1 MRRAPSMLIGRW
13 LRALAALVVT
23 AALAVAADGRPPR
36 DLIGWKEAW
45 SVPAGSMAA
54 LNALVGDHLLMAA
67 RDGSVT
73 VREAGTGAVLRTIA
87 TGVTSPTEISADAG
101 IVFLTSSTEGVTK
114 WVVHAHDLTSG
125 RFLWRHTVPTSGG
138 RGLPQVQ
145 AVGPLVVLH
154 QNGHGLV
161 SLDARTGAVRTR
173 TGDPP
178 GCHGWTA
185 GASRSVMLLTRCER
199 GGVQLASYDPRTLR
213 GNWTRTLP
221 ATPDADTLF
230 VFEPAPEGFVAVKVQ
245 DERFLFD
252 EDGTRLPLSH
262 WPGDDLP
269 FWVGAHPDAHFRPG
283 FDFNGAWPLPGFL
296 LSRERGT
303 GRLVGFPL
311 DRPLAHATTF
321 VGATSRFAFVHDDE
335 RVTAFRPVYGRPE
348 GPVALGGVPL
358 RDWPDACS
366 LLTSK
371 DLGEDVRRVP
381 ATKSLGRLSLPA
393 ACDYVPD
400 DGDVISLAVS
410 WVSQDAGAVFAA
422 TTGQVKGRE
431 SFDYDPTSEAEG
443 IFSYTFHGA
452 GGTGSATLVN
462 VGPVIVHLTSQSR
475 LLQRLAAGRVRD
487 NLMARYR
494 PGARVPPR
502 ERTGGWTHLAEA
514 GVRAD
519 PVVDGDV
526 VYAGAD
532 DGLYALDAVTGRF
545 IWRSVPATPELV
557 DGVLYGVGNGV
568 AAIDPATG
576 RTRWLREFDARNV
589 VIQDGGVYA
598 GAGFSHV
605 LALDA
610 AGGKRRWRVRVP
622 GSLGDVA
629 VTAGTVYATSRKGP
643 NGDERGVLSAYDA
656 ATGALRWR
664 SSTGTADAVPTGH
677 LIAAGKTVFAVSDG
691 RLTAFDAAT
700 GRARWRRESGHIA
713 LKPVV
718 IGDTVYVG
726 HYGGL
731 TYALDAATGKERWRL
746 TPEATAGS
754 WSVTES
760 RGTLYVGGQK
770 LHALDPSTG
779 RERWSRPI
787 TATASVHGDT
797 VFAQDDN
804 GTLHAL
810 DAATGASR
818 WSFQTGSH
826 FQTRP
831 AVAHGLVYVGGS
843 NGNLY
848 ALRAKDGVPGSYVA
862 GP

>member
-1 MRRAPSMLIGRW
+1 MRRAPSMLIGRG
-13 LRALAALVVT
+13 LRALAALAVT

-36 DLIGWKEAW
+36 DLIGWKAAW
-45 SVPAGSMAA
+45 SVPADDVIT
-54 LNALVGDHLLMAA
+54 LNALYGEHLLMAR
-67 RDGSVT
+67 RDGAVT
-73 VREAGTGAVLRTIA
+73 VRDAGTGAVLRTIA
-87 TGVTSPTEISADAG
+87 TGVTSPTDISAEAG
-101 IVFLTSSTEGVTK
+101 LLFLTSSAKGVTE
-114 WVVHAHDLTSG
+114 WIVHAHDLASG
-125 RFLWRHTVPTSGG
+125 RPLWRYALPARDNG
-138 RGLPQVQ
+138 GLPQVQ
-145 AVGPLVVLH
+145 VMGPLVVLH
-154 QNGHGLV
+154 QNGSGLV
-161 SLDARTGAVRTR
+161 ALDARSGALRTR

-178 GCHGWTA
+178 GCDGWTT
-185 GASRSVMLLTRCER
+185 GAARSVMLLARCER
-199 GGVQLASYDPRTLR
+199 GVQLASYDPRTLHR
-213 GNWTRTLP
+213 NWTRTLP
-221 ATPDADTLF
+221 AAADPDALL
-230 VFEPAPEGFVAVKVQ
+230 VSEQAPEGFVVVRIG

-252 EDGTRLPLSH
+252 EDGTRLPLSR
-262 WPGDDLP
+262 LP
-269 FWVGAHPDAHFRPG
+269 ADEVLPLSVGEHPDAEGRPG
-283 FDFNGAWPLPGFL
+283 FDVNGAWPLPGFL
-296 LSRERGT
+296 LSREGGT
-303 GRLVGFPL
+303 GRLVGYPL
-311 DRPLAHATTF
+311 DRPLVHAANL
-321 VGATSRFAFVHDDE
+321 VGATSRFAFVHHDD

-381 ATKSLGRLSLPA
+381 ATKSLGRLTLPA

-462 VGPVIVHLTSQSR
+462 VGPVIVHLTSRSR

-494 PGARVPPR
+494 PGARVPPH

-598 GAGFSHV
+598 GVGFSHV

-610 AGGKRRWRVRVP
+610 AGGKRRWHVRVP

-664 SSTGTADAVPTGH
+664 SSTGTANAVPTGH

-691 RLTAFDAAT
+691 RLTAFDPAT
-700 GRARWRRESGHIA
+700 GRARWRREFGHIA

-726 HYGGL
+726 HFGGL

-746 TPEATAGS
+746 TPEATTGS

-770 LHALDPSTG
+770 LHALDPATG

-797 VFAQDDN
+797 VFAQDDG

-848 ALRAKDGVPGSYVA
+848 ALRAEDGLPGPYVA

>member
-1 MRRAPSMLIGRW
+1 MRRAPSVLIGRG
-13 LRALAALVVT
+13 LRALAALAVT
-23 AALAVAADGRPPR
+23 AALAAAADGRPPR

-54 LNALVGDHLLMAA
+54 LNALSGGHLLMAA
-67 RDGSVT
+67 GDGSVT
-73 VREAGTGAVLRTIA
+73 VRDAGTGAVSRTIA
-87 TGVTSPTEISADAG
+87 TGVTSPTEISAEAG
-101 IVFLTSSTEGVTK
+101 LLFLTSSAEGVTK
-114 WVVHAHDLTSG
+114 WAVQAHDLASG
-125 RFLWRHTVPTSGG
+125 RFLWRYAVPARVNGG
-138 RGLPQVQ
+138 SPQVQ
-145 AVGPLVVLH
+145 VMGPLVVLH
-154 QNGHGLV
+154 QDGHGLV
-161 SLDARTGAVRTR
+161 SLDARTGAVRRR

-178 GCHGWTA
+178 GCDGWTI
-185 GASRSVMLLTRCER
+185 GASRSVMLLARCER
-199 GGVQLASYDPRTLR
+199 GTVQLASYDPRTLR
-213 GNWTRTLP
+213 RNWTRTLP
-221 ATPDADTLF
+221 TAADAGTLL
-230 VFEPAPEGFVAVKVQ
+230 VSEPAPEGFVVVRVQ

-252 EDGTRLPLSH
+252 EDGTRLPLSR

-269 FWVGAHPDAHFRPG
+269 FWVGEHPDAEFRPE
-283 FDFNGAWPLPGFL
+283 FDFNGDWPLPGFL

-311 DRPLAHATTF
+311 DRPLAHATNL
-321 VGATSRFAFVHDDE
+321 VGATSRYAFVHHDD
-335 RVTAFRPVYGRPE
+335 RITAFRPVYGRPE
-348 GPVALGGVPL
+348 GPVALGGLPL

-422 TTGQVKGRE
+422 TAGQVKGRE
-431 SFDYDPTSEAEG
+431 SFDHDPTSEAEG
-443 IFSYTFHGA
+443 VFSYTFHGA

-494 PGARVPPR
+494 PGERVPPR
-502 ERTGGWTHLAEA
+502 VRTGGWTYLADA

-532 DGLYALDAVTGRF
+532 DGLYAVDAVTGRF
-545 IWRSVPATPELV
+545 IWRSIPAAPELV
-557 DGVLYGVGNGV
+557 DGVLYGVGSGV

-576 RTRWLREFDARNV
+576 RTRWLREFDARDV
-589 VIQDGGVYA
+589 VIQGGGVYA
-598 GAGFSHV
+598 GVGFSHV

-610 AGGKRRWRVRVP
+610 ADGKRRWRVRVP

-629 VTAGTVYATSRKGP
+629 VAAGTVYATSRKGP
-643 NGDERGVLSAYDA
+643 PGDERGVLSAYDA

-664 SSTGTADAVPTGH
+664 SPMGTANAVPTGH
-677 LIAAGKTVFAVSDG
+677 LIAHGRTVFAVSDG
-691 RLTAFDAAT
+691 RLSAFGPAT
-700 GRARWRRESGHIA
+700 GKARWRREFGHIA

-746 TPEATAGS
+746 TPEATTGQ

-770 LHALDPSTG
+770 LHALDPATG

-787 TATASVHGDT
+787 AATASVHGDT
-797 VFAQDDN
+797 VLAQDDT

-818 WSFQTGSH
+818 WSFPTGSH

-848 ALRAKDGVPGSYVA
+848 ALRAKDGLPGPYVT